1 MSLLGSVGKT
11 IGSIGGILNN
21 VTGVTSSAKQAQ
33 KYTQQ
38 NMATSQ
44 GMTLE
49 QMAKAYEYEVNSAK
63 NAIQWQMQDLKN
75 AGLNPILAAGYG
87 GANLGGAVSGGMGAP
102 SGSTGTSG
110 GNPLDLIQSIASAK
124 NAISN
129 AKLAESQAL
138 KTDKEAG
145 WIDPKTQQDI
155 AESKSRIA
163 QNHANSAKAIAETTA
178 TKGTVPYNVQKA
190 KEGIKKG
197 AEEAEN
203 ENSTTNS
210 ILKTM
215 LKAFYEG

>member
-1 MSLLGSVGKT
+1 MGFLSSISSG
-11 IGSIGGILNN
+11 IGGILNDI
-21 VTGVTSSAKQAQ
+21 TGVTSSAKQAQ
-33 KYTQQ
+33 KYTQK

-49 QMAKAYEYEVNSAK
+49 QMAKNYEYEVNSAK
-63 NAIQWQMQDLKN
+63 HAIQWQMEDLKN

-87 GANLGGAVSGGMGAP
+87 GANLSGSVSGAIGAP
-102 SGSTGTSG
+102 SGSTGSSG

-124 NAISN
+124 NAMSN

-163 QNHANSAKAIAETTA
+163 QNHANSAKAAAETTA
-178 TKGTVPYNVQKA
+178 TKGKIGY
-190 KEGIKKG
+190 GIG
-197 AEEAEN
+197 RLAEN
-203 ENSTTNS
+203 YKPLTPKEEQDTLDK
-210 ILKTM
+210 ILGAM
-215 LKAFYEG
+215 LGG